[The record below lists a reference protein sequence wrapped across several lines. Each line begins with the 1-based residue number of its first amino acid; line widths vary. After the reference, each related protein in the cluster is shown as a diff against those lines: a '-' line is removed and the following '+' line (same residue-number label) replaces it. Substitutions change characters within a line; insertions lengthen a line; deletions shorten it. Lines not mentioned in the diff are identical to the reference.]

1 MSEHESIADHL
12 VAHRGYPQRFPENT
26 LPSVTAAIEAGA
38 RYLEVDVQLSRDGE
52 PVLFHDR
59 DLQRLCDEHGAIH
72 EFTWAELGQ
81 LRVRDRQRFGTRFA
95 DITIPHLREL
105 VDLLVAHPAVT
116 AFIEL
121 KRISLEQFGIEQMVN
136 TVLAELA
143 PVRAQS
149 VIISYSVPALQAVRA
164 LSDWPLGAVI
174 DDWAARTRPEVQ
186 SLAAAYL
193 FCAIDRLPPDTEL
206 QLAGQQLAVFETVD
220 PNLAH
225 TLLQRGVDLVETF
238 AIGEMLAAL
247 QAREPAAGD

>member
-1 MSEHESIADHL
+1 MSEPPSIADHL

-26 LPSVTAAIEAGA
+26 LPSVVAAIEAGA

-59 DLQRLCDEHGAIH
+59 DLQRLCDEAGAIH
-72 EFTWAELGQ
+72 EFTWQELGQ
-81 LRVRDRQRFGTRFA
+81 LRVRDRPRFGARFA

-105 VDLLVAHPAVT
+105 VALLVAQPAIT

-121 KRISLEQFGIEQMVN
+121 KRISLEQFGIEQVVN

-149 VIISYSVPALQAVRA
+149 VIISYSIPALQAVQT
-164 LSDWPLGAVI
+164 LSDWPLGVVLA
-174 DDWAARTRPEVQ
+174 DWPDRNRPELQ
-186 SLAAAYL
+186 ALAAGYL
-193 FCAIDRLPPDTEL
+193 FCAIDRLPPGADL
-206 QLAGQQLAVFETVD
+206 RLAEQKLAVFETVD
-220 PNLAH
+220 PALARR
-225 TLLQRGVDLVETF
+225 LLQRGVDLVETF

-247 QAREPAAGD
+247 QAGESEAGD